1 MNFYKL
7 MNYMWNY
14 NQLNNND
21 EGQNINFLIEIQTL
35 SQKLSIFKD
44 IKLLIEFI
52 LLSMHNEQ
60 KLNNNIHL
68 KIDYKIDEIKK
79 DFFKFKNSFINDL
92 FFFELGLKDKCL
104 CKVNFF
110 STYYMLSLDDDSLF
124 KDLKNQNINIYSL
137 LSKAI
142 IKLQCNKCNK
152 SKKTKIL
159 FKSLPK
165 ILIIYIKPKI
175 ENNIIFN
182 YNIDIELKKYLLEKK
197 DNARFELISMIRIG
211 PNNEIKTYC
220 KSSKNNIWY
229 KYTESLDQEYFE
241 EIILPNELGNYKD
254 IPNLLIY
261 QKK

>member
-1 MNFYKL
+1 
-7 MNYMWNY
+7 MWNY

-21 EGQNINFLIEIQTL
+21 EGQSIIFLTEIQTL
-35 SQKLSIFKD
+35 SQDFTIFKN

-52 LLSMHNEQ
+52 LLSMHYEQ
-60 KLNNNIHL
+60 KLNDNIDL
-68 KIDYKIDEIKK
+68 QIDYKIDEIKK
-79 DFFKFKNSFINDL
+79 DFYKFKNSFINDL

-110 STYYMLSLDDDSLF
+110 STYYMLSFDDDTLF
-124 KDLKNQNINIYSL
+124 KDLKKQIINIDTL

-142 IKLQCNKCNK
+142 IKLQCNKCKK

-175 ENNIIFN
+175 ENNITFN
-182 YNIDIELKKYLLEKK
+182 YNIDIELKKYLLENK
-197 DNARFELISMIRIG
+197 DNASFELISMIRIG

-229 KYTESLDQEYFE
+229 IYTESLHQEYFE
-241 EIILPNELGNYKD
+241 KIILPNEIGNYRD